1 MDLEHSFFPT
11 VSPNS
16 LHFLIILPP
25 LGSEAQCLYYPH
37 AFSITLIAYSI
48 QHSLGDI
55 LSPRLTL
62 DSQVQWSVH
71 AAVAIVPNAGVYSLL
86 CGCHVVQGEG
96 DIGRCVPQNLLVS
109 EHPGDPGRRIT
120 VHLTVQH
127 HRAALHHLRGDV
139 HPHRAG
145 GIWKKSGKENLTLN
159 DCLWK
164 QIFVL
169 WFW

>member
-1 MDLEHSFFPT
+1 MLYGFGTLFFPPLYSFHSASSWVWSSVPVLATHIFSHTDSIQYLQHSF
-11 VSPNS
+11 
-16 LHFLIILPP
+16 
-25 LGSEAQCLYYPH
+25 
-37 AFSITLIAYSI
+37 
-48 QHSLGDI
+48 GDI
-55 LSPRLTL
+55 LSLRLTL

-86 CGCHVVQGEG
+86 CRCHVVQGEG
-96 DIGRCVPQNLLVS
+96 DIGRRVPQKLLIS

-120 VHLTVQH
+120 VHLAVQH
-127 HRAALHHLRGDV
+127 HRAALHHLRGDI

-145 GIWKKSGKENLTLN
+145 GIWTKSGKENLTLN
-159 DCLWK
+159 DSLWK